1 MPRNS
6 GCSVDSSRILSSACR
21 SAVWNCVR
29 TFCASVPLAS
39 KNLERIEGELLDGN
53 DSESTGLFA
62 GEV

>member
-1 MPRNS
+1 
-6 GCSVDSSRILSSACR
+6 
-21 SAVWNCVR
+21 
-29 TFCASVPLAS
+29 LAS